1 MNTTIKPIIGRVGGK
16 WRISKWVIE
25 HIKRFE
31 WSLYV
36 EPFCGSAAIYFQ
48 LLNEGIPE
56 LIKTRGHH
64 PRFVLNDMDSKIIN
78 LYRCCRDFP
87 ELLAYAVYFTPYSRE
102 EHRTAQK
109 GDSIDDLIE
118 VCNRYLVDGR
128 QARSK
133 HHGAEW
139 GIDRHTIPVGEN
151 GGDTCPTLQWNNLSS
166 KILTASTHLGN
177 QFNELRESIELIPD
191 ETIRQRSQQALDSIL
206 SEVQK
211 TLETD
216 LRVEFVR
223 RFLVDGWQGKLSGVN
238 IDDWLFAKQT
248 LKDSRDELGQRI
260 GGGVGKSSPDFFEK
274 MPSRITNTSPHLQEI
289 SDLKKVYLE
298 NDDFEKVCRRWDT
311 PHTLHY
317 LDPPYFDA
325 EHYYSE
331 KFTKDCHQRLCQ
343 MVHELEGQVIMSYY
357 PHPEI
362 MSMYSEDDWEFHY
375 KETVASS
382 CGVTRLSKTRTRPK
396 RTELLLVRKRQN
408 TDKAVVNISG
418 QMSLF

>member
-1 MNTTIKPIIGRVGGK
+1 MSYPLIIMTIKPIIGRIGGK
-16 WRISKWVIE
+16 WRISKWIIE

-56 LIKTRGHH
+56 LIKSRGHH

-78 LYRCCRDFP
+78 LYRVCRDFP

-102 EHRTAQK
+102 EHRNAQK
-109 GDSIDDLIE
+109 GEAVDDLIE
-118 VCNRYLVDGR
+118 MCNRFLVDGW
-128 QARSK
+128 QSFK
-133 HHGAEW
+133 SEIGDSW
-139 GIDRHTIPVGEN
+139 GIKRQLNYDKMVDAVNMFNSIP
-151 GGDTCPTLQWNNLSS
+151 SR
-166 KILTASTHLGN
+166 ILTASQHLGQ
-177 QFNELRESIELIPD
+177 QFNELRESIKLIED

-223 RFLVDGWQGKLSGVN
+223 RFLVDGWQSFSGGGSSFGTASN
-238 IDDWLFAKQT
+238 QT
-248 LKDSRDELGQRI
+248 TEI
-260 GGGVGKSSPDFFEK
+260 GGMKDQILHAWQPLTDK
-274 MPSRITNTSPHLQEI
+274 LINTSPHLQEI

-311 PHTLHY
+311 PHSLFFC
-317 LDPPYFDA
+317 DSPYIGKED
-325 EHYYSE
+325 YYSE
-331 KFTKDCHQRLCQ
+331 KFNLDDHLRLAN
-343 MVHELEGQVIMSYY
+343 MANELEGQVILSYY
-357 PHPEI
+357 PDPLLDKLYPEK
-362 MSMYSEDDWEFHY
+362 DWDRFY

-382 CGVTRLSKTRTRPK
+382 AGVTRNSKTRTRPK
-396 RTELLLVRKRQN
+396 RMEMLLVRKNRNPQKTIIN
-408 TDKAVVNISG
+408 LGG

>member
-1 MNTTIKPIIGRVGGK
+1 MSYPLIIIMTIKPIIGRIGGK

-56 LIKTRGHH
+56 LIKSRGHH

-78 LYRCCRDFP
+78 LYRVCRDFP
-87 ELLAYAVYFTPYSRE
+87 ELLAYAVYFTLYSRE
-102 EHRTAQK
+102 EHRNAQK
-109 GDSIDDLIE
+109 GEAVDDLIE
-118 VCNRYLVDGR
+118 MCNRFLVDGW
-128 QARSK
+128 QSVG
-133 HHGAEW
+133 HNNGNGW
-139 GIDRHTIPVGEN
+139 GKAKYTNMDEFKEPIGSYKYIPDR
-151 GGDTCPTLQWNNLSS
+151 
-166 KILTASTHLGN
+166 ILTVSQHLGQ
-177 QFNELRESIELIPD
+177 QFNELREGINAIPD
-191 ETIRQRSQQALDSIL
+191 KTIRQQSEQALNAIL

-216 LRVEFVR
+216 IRVEFVR
-223 RFLVDGWQGKLSGVN
+223 KYLIENKQSQNHEGGWSFDKFRDGNNSKEN
-238 IDDWLFAKQT
+238 IYQFNQT
-248 LKDSRDELGQRI
+248 IGDRI
-260 GGGVGKSSPDFFEK
+260 LQS
-274 MPSRITNTSPHLQEI
+274 SPHLQEI

-311 PHTLHY
+311 PHSLHY
-317 LDPPYFDA
+317 LDPPYYDK
-325 EHYYSE
+325 EDYYSE
-331 KFTKDCHQRLCQ
+331 KFTKECHQRLCQ
-343 MVHELEGQVIMSYY
+343 MAHELEGQVIISYY

-362 MSMYSEDDWEFHY
+362 MAMYSENDWEFHY

-382 CGVTRLSKTRTRPK
+382 SGITRNSKTRTRPK
-396 RTELLLVRKRQN
+396 RTELLLVRKQKN
-408 TDKAVVNISG
+408 SQKLVNISG